1 VNQKI
6 NFIKLPDG
14 RGIKKQIIDLPKNAS
29 IIWNPD
35 SGVIQYDN
43 GRGFKDS
50 KKNIESEHDVL
61 EFMASC
67 GLLKLQ
73 PFNEYL
79 VFDNEDKFIGYTG
92 NNTVFEMVSDLG
104 FDYKELDGD

>member
-1 VNQKI
+1 MSHRI
-6 NFIKLPDG
+6 RFIKLPEG
-14 RGIKKQIIDLPKNAS
+14 KWIKKKIIDLPEIAS
-29 IIWNPD
+29 VIWNPD

-79 VFDNEDKFIGYTG
+79 VFDNKDKFIGYTG
-92 NNTVFEMVSDLG
+92 NNTVFEMVSGLG